1 MRGDR
6 SPYDVLGLRP
16 GAGRAEVSDAYR
28 RLMKRHHPD
37 RPGGDANRASEINR
51 AYTCLRKRLGEPVRV
66 PVAVPI
72 RRRSTRGRRTS
83 IVFVLAAAGISALV
97 LNDYG
102 RPGSAQRA
110 FVTIPQFTAPLRAED
125 RDVSDPPLA
134 SLDEPVQMQVVSKA
148 IADAVG
154 FHASDNV
161 GAAADYSNACHSALR
176 RQRTLAWFDACTAFD
191 ESMLALGDKAS
202 DDSGPFDE
210 SAVITREVAATR
222 IFSDGTMSADSHL
235 HDIRTQVDMAI
246 LPMLDSA
253 AGEKP

>member
-72 RRRSTRGRRTS
+72 RRRSARGRRTS
-83 IVFVLAAAGISALV
+83 IVFLLAAAGISALV
-97 LNDYG
+97 LNDYC
-102 RPGSAQRA
+102 RQGSTQRA

-125 RDVSDPPLA
+125 REVFDPP
-134 SLDEPVQMQVVSKA
+134 SLDEPVQTQVVAKA
-148 IADAVG
+148 IADAVT
-154 FHASDNV
+154 FHASGNF

-176 RQRTLAWFDACTAFD
+176 RQRTLAWYDACTAFD
-191 ESMLALGDKAS
+191 EAMLALGDKAS

-210 SAVITREVAATR
+210 AAVITREVAAAR

-235 HDIRTQVDMAI
+235 HDIRSQVDMAI